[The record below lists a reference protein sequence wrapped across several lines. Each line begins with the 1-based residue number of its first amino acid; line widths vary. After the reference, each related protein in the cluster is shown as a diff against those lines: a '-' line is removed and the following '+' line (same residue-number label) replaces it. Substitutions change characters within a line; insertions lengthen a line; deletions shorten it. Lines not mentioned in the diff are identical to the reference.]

1 MADPETIK
9 YASRRGMRRWLL
21 ALLFLPAPFAAASAG
36 ALHVSVEPPLAII
49 HTARVFIARQIAQE
63 FPNHRI
69 EINNLDPRL
78 ALPACDTQLQGFLPP
93 GGHLLGNTV
102 IGVRCMSGKPWT
114 IYVPAK
120 VIGVRQIVVTKRPVL
135 RGSAIAEGDIALTER
150 EITGDGDAYIFEPE
164 HVLGKIA
171 KQPLRADIPLT
182 PDLLDAPLLVR
193 RGQEIIILAQGD
205 GIEVRM
211 SGTALM
217 DGAEGQLVRVRNTL
231 SNRTV
236 EGLVIKTGIIK
247 VNM

>member
-1 MADPETIK
+1 MAGSETNK
-9 YASRRGMRRWLL
+9 DASRRGMRRWLL
-21 ALLFLPAPFAAASAG
+21 ALLFLPVPFAATSA
-36 ALHVSVEPPLAII
+36 AAPHAATESPLAIKN
-49 HTARVFIARQIAQE
+49 TAQAFVVRQISRE

-78 ALPACDTQLQGFLPP
+78 KLPACDTKLQGFLPP

-102 IGVRCMSGKPWT
+102 IGVRCSSGKPWT
-114 IYVPAK
+114 IYVPATI
-120 VIGVRQIVVTKRPVL
+120 VGVRQIVVTKRPVL
-135 RGSAIAEGDIALTER
+135 RGSAIVEDDIALAER
-150 EITGDGDAYIFEPE
+150 EITGDGDAYIFDPA

-171 KQPLRADIPLT
+171 KQPLRADVLLT
-182 PDLLDAPLLVR
+182 PALLDAPLLVR

-217 DGAEGQLVRVRNTL
+217 DGAEGQLVRARNTL

-236 EGLVIKTGIIK
+236 EGLVVQTGIIK